1 MRVVIVDS
9 DAANG
14 RFLSFVLT
22 DAGHEPVLAQN
33 AAAAFTNIIG
43 IETDAVLLE
52 TDLPDLNGFDLCK
65 ELRGYRYNGPLMF
78 VTHNVN
84 TRDKIKALNYGADDY
99 LVKPFD
105 PLELLARLDTIA
117 RRFRQSDYQGLGTVL
132 KVKQAEL
139 SIGELTYRVEG
150 REPELLTPTEMRMLE
165 CLMRNAQIT
174 ISRDTLIERTWGF
187 SFEGDT
193 NRVDQYIRRLR
204 KKIEVDP
211 HRPEYIH
218 TVRGMGYV
226 FRTPE
231 TSSPALDIPA
241 LTDYKVADAAET
253 TRRQRY
259 G

>member
-1 MRVVIVDS
+1 MRVVVVDP

-14 RFLSFVLT
+14 RFLRFVLT
-22 DAGHEPVLAQN
+22 DAGHDAVITHN
-33 AAAAFTNIIG
+33 AAGAFTNIIG
-43 IETDAVLLE
+43 IETDAVLME
-52 TDLPDLNGFDLCK
+52 ADLPDLNGFDLCK

-78 VTHNVN
+78 LTHNLD

-117 RRFRQSDYQGLGTVL
+117 RRFRQADYQGLGTVL

-187 SFEGDT
+187 NFEGDT

-211 HRPEYIH
+211 HRPEYLH
-218 TVRGMGYV
+218 TMRGMGYV
-226 FRTPE
+226 FRAPDTR
-231 TSSPALDIPA
+231 TPALKMPTV
-241 LTDYKVADAAET
+241 TDFKVAEASEES
-253 TRRQRY
+253 RKLRY

>member
-1 MRVVIVDS
+1 MRVVVVDS
-9 DAANG
+9 DPANG
-14 RFLSFVLT
+14 RFLRFVLT
-22 DAGHEPVLAQN
+22 DAGHEAVLAQN

-52 TDLPDLNGFDLCK
+52 ADLPDLNGFDLCK

-78 VTHNVN
+78 VTHLQD
-84 TRDKIKALNYGADDY
+84 TRAKVKALNFGADDY

-117 RRFRQSDYQGLGTVL
+117 RRFRQADYQGLGTIL

-150 REPELLTPTEMRMLE
+150 REPVLLTPTEMRMLE

-187 SFEGDT
+187 NFEGDT

-204 KKIEVDP
+204 KKIESDP

-226 FRTPE
+226 FRAPGGDA
-231 TSSPALDIPA
+231 ALDIPK
-241 LTDYKVADAAET
+241 LTDFKVAGASEES
-253 TRRQRY
+253 RRLRY